1 MHYLPTLY
9 EKLLFLMVVLWE
21 EIFTGTFELIIT
33 SGQLNIIIIYM
44 VTLKKY
50 PNFSGRKTK
59 EVAIIFIISI
69 IVISYSLFFY
79 LQNNTERDIRNSL
92 FEQQK
97 QRQIES
103 TLALSQHIGSDLDSI
118 MSRLQDLANS
128 EYLQEVDLFSNTTKK
143 SMQQMYVQMANI
155 TKVDRL
161 FILDENNIVRSSIA
175 SNGQETFIGINFS
188 YRDWIRDTKNTLMP
202 TFSNGFEGR
211 DGKYRIAISHPIINI
226 KTGKYMGLVGALIPT
241 TEFFAHYGNIYNIKS
256 NFLVVFDKKGNY
268 IANPRTELLGKNY
281 FGNQAQQFFH
291 NNQLLYNLYSQLLR
305 GQPGYAVYDFG
316 IGERLNTGYP
326 IFVQGKPI
334 YFVSAVT
341 PTSLIYS
348 QINDVIL
355 TQRIETFSLLAG
367 TTAAIVVFIIF
378 LIGWSSNLNEEV
390 KRRTRELNESNKQL
404 GVANKQLKFNDKM
417 QKEFINIASHELKTP
432 TQAILVFSQL
442 LRTYPERRDEMINA
456 IERNAVRLKNLTNS
470 ILDVSRIESQSLSL
484 NKEKFNIN
492 EKIRNVIDDLKLRH
506 QVEITFADP
515 KVDPIVVEAD
525 KIRIY
530 EVISN
535 LLVNAIKFTQKSSS
549 SSDNGNSL
557 GEGTITVF
565 TAIKSNQ
572 DYKKG
577 NTGSSVKEV
586 IISIRD
592 RGVGIDP
599 DIQDR
604 LFSKFVT
611 KSETGTGLGLYI
623 SKGIVE
629 AHGGRIWAENNAE
642 GKGAT
647 FYFSLPLSK

>member
-1 MHYLPTLY
+1 
-9 EKLLFLMVVLWE
+9 MV
-21 EIFTGTFELIIT
+21 
-33 SGQLNIIIIYM
+33 S
-44 VTLKKY
+44 LKKY
-50 PNFSGRKTK
+50 PNFSDRKTK
-59 EVAIIFIISI
+59 ELAIIFIISI

-103 TLALSQHIGSDLDSI
+103 ALAISQHIGSDLDSI
-118 MSRLQDLANS
+118 MARLQDLANS
-128 EYLQEVDLFSNTTKK
+128 AYLQEDDLSSNTTKK

-155 TKVDRL
+155 TEVDRL
-161 FILDENNIVRSSIA
+161 FILDKNNIVRSSLAPI
-175 SNGQETFIGINFS
+175 GQEAFIGINFS

-202 TFSNGFEGR
+202 IFSDGFEGR
-211 DGKYRIAISHPIINI
+211 DGKYRIAITHPIINI

-268 IANPRTELLGKNY
+268 IANPNTELLGKNY
-281 FGNQAQQFFH
+281 FGNQVQQFFH
-291 NNQLLYNLYSQLLR
+291 NNQLQYNLYSQLLR

-326 IFVQGKPI
+326 IYVQGKPI

-341 PTSLIYS
+341 PTSVIYS

-390 KRRTRELNESNKQL
+390 KRRTSELNESNKQL
-404 GVANKQLKFNDKM
+404 GVANKQLKVNDKM

-432 TQAILVFSQL
+432 TQAILGMSQL

-456 IERNAVRLKNLTNS
+456 IERNALRLEKLTNS

-492 EKIRNVIDDLKLRH
+492 EKIRNIIDDLKLRH
-506 QVEITFADP
+506 KVEITFAEP
-515 KVDPIVVEAD
+515 KLDPIVVEAD
-525 KIRIY
+525 IIRIY

-535 LLVNAIKFTQKSSS
+535 LLVNAIKFTQKNSSS
-549 SSDNGNSL
+549 NSDDGNSL
-557 GEGTITVF
+557 GADNITVF

-572 DYKKG
+572 AYMKG
-577 NTGSSVKEV
+577 NTGSSDEEV
-586 IISIRD
+586 IIGIRD

-599 DIQDR
+599 NIQDR

-611 KSETGTGLGLYI
+611 KSDTGTGLGLYI

-629 AHGGRIWAENNAE
+629 AHGGRIWAENNTE

>member
-1 MHYLPTLY
+1 M
-9 EKLLFLMVVLWE
+9 
-21 EIFTGTFELIIT
+21 
-33 SGQLNIIIIYM
+33 
-44 VTLKKY
+44 
-50 PNFSGRKTK
+50 
-59 EVAIIFIISI
+59 A
-69 IVISYSLFFY
+69 
-79 LQNNTERDIRNSL
+79 
-92 FEQQK
+92 
-97 QRQIES
+97 
-103 TLALSQHIGSDLDSI
+103 
-118 MSRLQDLANS
+118 RLQDLANS

-155 TKVDRL
+155 TEVDRL

-291 NNQLLYNLYSQLLR
+291 NNQLQYNLYSKLLR

-378 LIGWSSNLNEEV
+378 LIGWSSNLNDEV

-404 GVANKQLKFNDKM
+404 EVANEQLKVHDKT
-417 QKEFINIASHELKTP
+417 QKEFINIASHEFRTP
-432 TQAILVFSQL
+432 TQAILGFSQL

-456 IERNAVRLKNLTNS
+456 IERNAVRLQSLTNN

-506 QVEITFADP
+506 QVEITFANP

-535 LLVNAIKFTQKSSS
+535 LLVNAIKFTQKNSSS
-549 SSDNGNSL
+549 NDNGNSL

-572 DYKKG
+572 VYKKG

-592 RGVGIDP
+592 RGAGIDP

-611 KSETGTGLGLYI
+611 KSDTGTGLGLYI
-623 SKGIVE
+623 SKGIIE

>member
-1 MHYLPTLY
+1 
-9 EKLLFLMVVLWE
+9 MV
-21 EIFTGTFELIIT
+21 
-33 SGQLNIIIIYM
+33 S
-44 VTLKKY
+44 LKKHT
-50 PNFSGRKTK
+50 NFSDRKTK
-59 EVAIIFIISI
+59 ELAIIFIISI

-79 LQNNTERDIRNSL
+79 LQNNTESDIRNSL

-128 EYLQEVDLFSNTTKK
+128 EYLQEGDLFSNTTKK
-143 SMQQMYVQMANI
+143 SMQQMYVQINNI
-155 TKVDRL
+155 TEVDRL

-175 SNGQETFIGINFS
+175 SNGQETFVGTNFS

-202 TFSNGFEGR
+202 IFSNGFEGR
-211 DGKYRIAISHPIINI
+211 DGKYRIAITHPIINI
-226 KTGKYMGLVGALIPT
+226 KTGKYIGLVGALIPT
-241 TEFFAHYGNIYNIKS
+241 IEFFAHYGNIYNIKS

-268 IANPRTELLGKNY
+268 IATPGTELLGKNY
-281 FGNQAQQFFH
+281 FGNQAQQIFH
-291 NNQLLYNLYSQLLR
+291 HNQLQYNLYSQLLR

-341 PTSLIYS
+341 PTSVIYS

-378 LIGWSSNLNEEV
+378 LIRWSSSLNEEV
-390 KRRTRELNESNKQL
+390 KRRTRELNGSNKQL
-404 GVANKQLKFNDKM
+404 GLANEQLKAHDKM

-432 TQAILVFSQL
+432 TQAILGFSHL

-456 IERNAVRLKNLTNS
+456 IERNAVRLQSLTDS
-470 ILDVSRIESQSLSL
+470 ILDVSRIESQNLSL

-492 EKIRNVIDDLKLRH
+492 EKIRNVIDDLKSRH

-535 LLVNAIKFTQKSSS
+535 LLVNAIKFTQKNSSS
-549 SSDNGNSL
+549 NDNGNSL
-557 GEGTITVF
+557 GDGTITVF

-572 DYKKG
+572 VYKKG

-592 RGVGIDP
+592 RGAGIDP

-611 KSETGTGLGLYI
+611 KSDTGTGLGLYI
-623 SKGIVE
+623 SKGIIE